1 MKKRIVI
8 KVGTH
13 VINDEE
19 RLSISR
25 FEKLVEF
32 LALAMDKHEV
42 ILVSS
47 GAVAT
52 GFSKIKLDKKI
63 ISDKQALAAIGQPYL
78 MQYYNEFLQKYGKI
92 GAQILLVYDDFDS
105 RKRTKAARDAVN
117 TLLKNGVLPI
127 INENDSTAVEEIV
140 FGDNDQL
147 SAHVTHFF
155 DADLLVILSDID
167 GYYSADPKEDKNAKL
182 ILHVDKI
189 EKSEL
194 CKNINAGSEF
204 STGGIVTKLKAADF
218 LLKNKRS
225 MFLTSGFDLNDAK
238 NFILENR
245 HSGGTLFMPKGKFK

>member
-13 VINDEE
+13 IIAADDGK
-19 RLSISR
+19 LCTSR

-32 LALAMDKHEV
+32 LSLVMDKHEV

-63 ISDKQALAAIGQPYL
+63 VSNKQALAAIGQPYL
-78 MQYYNEFLQKYGKI
+78 VQYYNEFLQKHGKF
-92 GAQILLVYDDFDS
+92 GAQILLVSDDFDS
-105 RKRTKAARDAVN
+105 RKRTQAARDAVN
-117 TLLKNGVLPI
+117 TLLKNNILPI
-127 INENDSTAVEEIV
+127 INENDSTAVEELV

-147 SAHVTHFF
+147 SAYAAHFF
-155 DADLLVILSDID
+155 DADLLVILSDIN
-167 GYYSADPKEDKNAKL
+167 GYYDADPKEDKNAKL

-189 EKSEL
+189 DESKL
-194 CKNINAGSEF
+194 CQNINVGSKF

-218 LLKNKRS
+218 LLKNNRS
-225 MFLTSGFDLNDAK
+225 MFLANGFDLSDVK
-238 NFILENR
+238 NFVLEGK
-245 HSGGTLFMPKGKFK
+245 HSGGTLFAPKKL